1 LSDVRPI
8 DIAAALLVTALEVAI
23 FILGM
28 RHATQPPALSPIV
41 VRLVTLPAPS
51 APTPALASPPLAPEP
66 PVPEAPQPVPVE
78 PTAPPPVLERQASKP
93 LPMIPSVKPRP
104 PPRNA
109 AQAKPRAA
117 PPRAVTLGSPAP
129 AGEAASA
136 GVKPVPAAHPLPP
149 GGGTMGA
156 RAIYRPMPAIPEEL
170 RRHPMAVTAVARFRV
185 APDGTAT
192 VALIRP
198 TPIPLL
204 NVALLAALQRWRF
217 FPAMANGQPV
227 TSTIDIRIPLAVR

>member
-8 DIAAALLVTALEVAI
+8 DIAAALLVTALELAI
-23 FILGM
+23 FMLGM

-66 PVPEAPQPVPVE
+66 PVPEAPKPVPVE
-78 PTAPPPVLERQASKP
+78 PSAPPPVLERQASKP
-93 LPMIPSVKPRP
+93 LPTIPSVKPRP

-109 AQAKPRAA
+109 AQAKPRPA
-117 PPRAVTLGSPAP
+117 PPRALTLGSPAP
-129 AGEAASA
+129 AGKAVSA
-136 GVKPVPAAHPLPP
+136 GVQAAHPSPP

-156 RAIYRPMPAIPEEL
+156 RAIYQPMPAIPEEL
-170 RRHPMAVTAVARFRV
+170 RRHPMAVTAVARFQV
-185 APDGTAT
+185 EPDGTAT

-204 NVALLAALQRWRF
+204 NTALLAALKRWRF